1 MKNNLS
7 CEIVRDLLP
16 SYIDHVLSDTS
27 VQAVEEHIRECG
39 ACAKVLEDMRLS
51 EEVVQENRQQDR
63 EIDYLKKV
71 KRRHRLVVCCIL
83 TVVVLLAIPAV
94 EIIKNM
100 CFGEYILK
108 MDYDVTVS
116 DDQVAIKGEVLDG
129 FTTAE
134 SKINEKDGI
143 VDARIYYV
151 PSTFFRQKKE
161 VDEVYRPKADVQK
174 VYINGELFWEKDT
187 GTDMTP

>member
-187 GTDMTP
+187 RTDMTP

>member
-1 MKNNLS
+1 M
-7 CEIVRDLLP
+7 
-16 SYIDHVLSDTS
+16 
-27 VQAVEEHIRECG
+27 
-39 ACAKVLEDMRLS
+39 
-51 EEVVQENRQQDR
+51 
-63 EIDYLKKV
+63 
-71 KRRHRLVVCCIL
+71 VCCIL

-187 GTDMTP
+187 RTDMTP